1 MQWPPPSPV
10 LLVAAL
16 TVMPGSCAAIIDRV
30 AVSVGNSAITE
41 SELER
46 QLRTTAFQNRQK
58 LEFTPEAKRR
68 VANRLVEQKLV
79 KRELELSRY
88 AFPSEADMK
97 PLLDEVKS
105 NYVDEPAF
113 QKALSEYGI
122 TLEDLK
128 RQLHW
133 QLTLLRF
140 IEMRFRPGIEVN
152 EQEIRD
158 YFEREIQ
165 PAAHKENPG
174 HSASLEKHRE
184 QIEEI
189 LTSQKVD
196 QSLDAWLKGARVQA
210 NVKFREEAF
219 R

>member
-1 MQWPPPSPV
+1 MRWPPPSPV
-10 LLVAAL
+10 LLVIAL
-16 TVMPGSCAAIIDRV
+16 TAMPGSCAAIIDRV

-46 QLRTTAFQNRQK
+46 QLRITAFLNRQK
-58 LEFTPEAKRR
+58 AEFTPEAKRR

-88 AFPSEADMK
+88 AFPSEADVK

-105 NYVDEPAF
+105 NYVDEAAF
-113 QKALSEYGI
+113 QKALTAYGI
-122 TLEDLK
+122 TVEDLK

-140 IEMRFRPGIEVN
+140 IEVRFRPGIEVN

-165 PAAHKENPG
+165 QAALKENPG
-174 HSASLEKHRE
+174 HSVSLQEHRE
-184 QIEEI
+184 RIEEI
-189 LTSQKVD
+189 LTAQKVD
-196 QSLDAWLKGARVQA
+196 QSLDAWLKTARVQA